1 MQRRNVLILEVKIEY
16 LWEMGPTWRLKLE
29 REFSAGTHGKGEG
42 AWALPGV
49 ARGHNSSLD
58 RVCRTILFIRRWAY
72 SLAEFLSKIL
82 VGSPQVGQ
90 LISHKQAFS
99 FNWSPGG
106 WGIANSSNR
115 KGYLCLQKW
124 L

>member
-1 MQRRNVLILEVKIEY
+1 MQVKIEY

-29 REFSAGTHGKGEG
+29 SEFSAGTHGKGEG

-58 RVCRTILFIRRWAY
+58 RVCRTILFIWRWAY

-82 VGSPQVGQ
+82 VGSPQVEQ

-99 FNWSPGG
+99 FNWSPWG
-106 WGIANSSNR
+106 WGIPRNDEINQHCLAN
-115 KGYLCLQKW
+115 
-124 L
+124 